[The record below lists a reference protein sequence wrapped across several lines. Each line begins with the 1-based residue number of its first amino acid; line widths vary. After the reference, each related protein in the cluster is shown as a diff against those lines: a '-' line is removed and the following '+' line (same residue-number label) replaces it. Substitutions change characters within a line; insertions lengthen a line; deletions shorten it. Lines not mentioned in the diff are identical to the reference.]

1 MKASITFLFYITE
14 NNKKI
19 SLKVILFK
27 QIGFFDNVV
36 DPAKAKPLNSI
47 CLARCVYHVPSVI
60 GGRNI

>member
-14 NNKKI
+14 NKKI

-47 CLARCVYHVPSVI
+47 CLARCIYHVPSVI
-60 GGRNI
+60 GGCNI